1 MGKGEVQNIEN
12 TNASLVTEVN
22 DEIDVLDRKSF
33 IEQIIKVI
41 EHYAD
46 KKQSASFSI
55 QGSWG
60 SGKSWIINNIVTE
73 LYNMQD
79 IDISG
84 GKYCVLKFN
93 PWEYDYYNEPLLSLI
108 LSLKNQV
115 NSEKA
120 VFPINKEHIQM
131 FKDSMEILSNELVE
145 PVFDF
150 ISIVSGNPAVS
161 FLRKFFINKTKKI
174 KYDLDKKSEDNKKQK
189 RYINPYIDL
198 EELMRITVKGLNE
211 ISKNKTVIVLIDELD
226 RCLPEYAIK
235 VLERMHHITQ
245 NVQNFQIIYSIDK
258 GQIEET
264 VHKIYGSKIDSK
276 EYLKKFIS
284 FGFNLSV
291 GNLNHNFIKRNK
303 KLFNGFDFI
312 FTDNFDIE
320 IAFSSILP
328 EITMR
333 ERENII
339 EKITLINN
347 MLNTKNEVQ
356 DISILYVELL
366 LAFCTYF
373 DIDIY
378 QISPFCSNENDSII
392 ISPFINNSELL
403 YSFLKKLGLCH
414 SVNHKMHGYD
424 GFYVAT
430 IENVICNLLK
440 NLGEQK
446 VQTYSIAWEQ
456 EFYNESFKFLNN
468 FIQLYND
475 VEL

>member
-1 MGKGEVQNIEN
+1 MENKQVNFIKN
-12 TNASLVTEVN
+12 TNAFIITEKN
-22 DEIDVLDRKSF
+22 NNIDILDRKSF

-131 FKDSMEILSNELVE
+131 FKDSMEILSNELME

-150 ISIVSGNPAVS
+150 ISIVSGNPDVS

-258 GQIEET
+258 GQIE
-264 VHKIYGSKIDSK
+264 
-276 EYLKKFIS
+276 
-284 FGFNLSV
+284 
-291 GNLNHNFIKRNK
+291 
-303 KLFNGFDFI
+303 
-312 FTDNFDIE
+312 
-320 IAFSSILP
+320 
-328 EITMR
+328 
-333 ERENII
+333 
-339 EKITLINN
+339 
-347 MLNTKNEVQ
+347 
-356 DISILYVELL
+356 
-366 LAFCTYF
+366 
-373 DIDIY
+373 
-378 QISPFCSNENDSII
+378 
-392 ISPFINNSELL
+392 
-403 YSFLKKLGLCH
+403 
-414 SVNHKMHGYD
+414 
-424 GFYVAT
+424 
-430 IENVICNLLK
+430 
-440 NLGEQK
+440 
-446 VQTYSIAWEQ
+446 
-456 EFYNESFKFLNN
+456 
-468 FIQLYND
+468 
-475 VEL
+475 

>member
-1 MGKGEVQNIEN
+1 MENKQVNFIKN
-12 TNASLVTEVN
+12 TNAFIITEKN
-22 DEIDVLDRKSF
+22 DNIDILDRKSF

-131 FKDSMEILSNELVE
+131 FKDSMEIFSNELVE

-150 ISIVSGNPAVS
+150 ISIVSGNTAVS

-174 KYDLDKKSEDNKKQK
+174 KCDLDKKSEDNKKQK

-291 GNLNHNFIKRNK
+291 GNLNHNFIKRNI

-347 MLNTKNEVQ
+347 ILNTKNEVYVNWYTGFEDFHTSVFGKNAPQ
-356 DISILYVELL
+356 IQLDIMAQLKIFVEKPNNWAIVPISVARGLQKVSAIRILQADFPLPERTVYCLRSKERQLEPLSV
-366 LAFCTYF
+366 
-373 DIDIY
+373 
-378 QISPFCSNENDSII
+378 
-392 ISPFINNSELL
+392 
-403 YSFLKKLGLCH
+403 SFLQCLGQILSQTEDVKC
-414 SVNHKMHGYD
+414 
-424 GFYVAT
+424 
-430 IENVICNLLK
+430 LL
-440 NLGEQK
+440 NME
-446 VQTYSIAWEQ
+446 
-456 EFYNESFKFLNN
+456 
-468 FIQLYND
+468 
-475 VEL
+475 